1 MVLIINSLHPV
12 ATIPKHKNTRTGIA
26 FSGLPNDKRQIR
38 GKALVKKKK
47 CNPFTPGR
55 DFLTR
60 HEFGR
65 ALPDAIL

>member
-1 MVLIINSLHPV
+1 MVLIIHSHHLVASVPEQENS
-12 ATIPKHKNTRTGIA
+12 RTGIA
-26 FSGLPNDKRQIR
+26 FSSLPNDKRKIR

-60 HEFGR
+60 HESGR